1 MKLHTIITI
10 GTTKSGSIWRAY
22 PDRHSVE
29 DVYTMAHNIQR
40 FGGTLTEQAKAII
53 HSYASFYA
61 RHTQRRLW
69 RMEKWELRFH
79 PDYHLMTT
87 EELVSMMTPGEP
99 GYCPELGKAAAQ
111 WSRHLAEP
119 ERKRPLNHCQIWK
132 R

>member
-53 HSYASFYA
+53 HSYAHQYAEHLQSFT
-61 RHTQRRLW
+61 H
-69 RMEKWELRFH
+69 LRFYS
-79 PDYHLMTT
+79 PGPEYHLMSEDT
-87 EELVSMMTPGEP
+87 LVSMMTPGQP
-99 GYCPELGKAAAQ
+99 GYSRELGREAAQ
-111 WSRHLAEP
+111 WARHLEP
-119 ERKRPLNHCQIWK
+119 RQRPLNHCQIWK